1 VKKSPLATTTKK
13 QKASVSVPKAKPLAA
28 SASVAQKKA
37 AAKGKPD
44 TKAKQTELLTDLL
57 KKKLDSKGITVE
69 KAAERIGFS
78 YSYLRFVFEGKYK
91 WRSVGA
97 MYFREIAKLAD
108 MSTTEAMSVAGIL
121 DTSDFINP
129 DISIEDQLNE
139 LYANL
144 STDRRIRQ
152 MLPAKEV
159 WMNSHQD
166 MRLFIS
172 NLYQIIGTQTIT
184 RQLSDSKR

>member
-13 QKASVSVPKAKPLAA
+13 QKTPATASKGKPAAAAA
-28 SASVAQKKA
+28 SAPSKKVP
-37 AAKGKPD
+37 AKGKAESKP
-44 TKAKQTELLTDLL
+44 KQTELLTDLL

-97 MYFREIAKLAD
+97 MYFREIARLAD

-139 LYANL
+139 LYVNL
-144 STDRRIRQ
+144 SADRRIRQ

-166 MRLFIS
+166 MRLFVS
-172 NLYQIIGTQTIT
+172 NLYQIIGTQAIT
-184 RQLSDSKR
+184 RQLSESKR